1 MKYAVDK
8 IKLLY
13 PELQMHLLLDLLLFR
28 PLILHQLLAT
38 LIEGEVIQD
47 GRLADMLPKYLE
59 HLKALF

>member
-1 MKYAVDK
+1 MKYA
-8 IKLLY
+8 LY

-47 GRLADMLPKYLE
+47 GRLADMLLEYLE